1 MVGPMDVI
9 SLDEYRRTGRIQ
21 IVTARERYKQ
31 ALKEK
36 VRKRLRAR
44 MRLQKLEEK
53 QSGPPTKK

>member
-1 MVGPMDVI
+1 MDVI